1 MTTMNPIE
9 LSGKYYE
16 RLAELAGALNQK
28 AADSKS
34 ASETGKANTK
44 SVTQLLKDFAK
55 QTKADGVPADQA
67 RTAMNFALTG
77 LGVKEGTRKASGNH
91 FAGFR
96 AMLDSDA
103 IDEKAFNEATV
114 KTAQDFIA
122 SDEVKAKNAAK
133 KEWAE
138 HVKDWTADQWHTFL
152 MERGI
157 RTEAA
162 ADVSDDEESDIAKA
176 AAATGTNG

>member
-1 MTTMNPIE
+1 MDTKVLNPIE

-16 RLAELAGALNQK
+16 RLAEIASALNQK
-28 AADSKS
+28 AADSKE
-34 ASETGKANTK
+34 ASEKGKANTK
-44 SVTQLLKDFAK
+44 SVTQMLKDFAS
-55 QTKADGVPADQA
+55 QTKADGIPADQA

-96 AMLDSDA
+96 AMLDSEQVDA
-103 IDEKAFNEATV
+103 KAFAEATT

-122 SDEVKAKNAAK
+122 SDEVKAKTAAK
-133 KEWAE
+133 KDWAE
-138 HVKDWTADQWHTFL
+138 HTKDWTADQWHAFL
-152 MERGI
+152 IERGI

-162 ADVSDDEESDIAKA
+162 AEVSEDETADLAEA
-176 AAATGTNG
+176 AAA

>member
-16 RLAELAGALNQK
+16 KLAELASALNQK
-28 AADSKS
+28 AADSKAAGDTS
-34 ASETGKANTK
+34 K
-44 SVTQLLKDFAK
+44 SNSKSITALLKDFAK
-55 QTKADGVPADQA
+55 VTLADGIPADQA

-96 AMLDSDA
+96 AMLESEHVDG
-103 IDEKAFNEATV
+103 KAFDEATT

-138 HVKDWTADQWHTFL
+138 HVKDWTSDQWASFL
-152 MERGI
+152 IERGV
-157 RTEAA
+157 RTAPVSE
-162 ADVSDDEESDIAKA
+162 DVSEEEHDDVVA
-176 AAATGTNG
+176 AAAAG